1 MHKKRTMEKEKR
13 KKRIRIKLRAR
24 SSGRPRLSVFVSNK
38 HIYTQIID
46 DQSGRTLV
54 SATDREVEQ
63 KGGKTVDV
71 AKRIGELLA
80 KKVKSLPAGRQG
92 TKVSK
97 VVFDRGGRKYHGRL
111 RALAE
116 GARAGGLKF

>member
-1 MHKKRTMEKEKR
+1 MKKEDR
-13 KKRIRIKLRAR
+13 KKRIRTKLRAR
-24 SSGRPRLSVFVSNK
+24 ASGRPRLSVFVSNK
-38 HIYTQIID
+38 HIYAQIID

-54 SATDREVEQ
+54 SATDREVEK

-71 AKRIGELLA
+71 AKRIGELIA
-80 KKVKSLPAGRQG
+80 KKAKS
-92 TKVSK
+92 TKINR

-111 RALAE
+111 RVLAE

>member
-1 MHKKRTMEKEKR
+1 MKKEDR
-13 KKRIRIKLRAR
+13 KKRIRTKLRAR
-24 SSGRPRLSVFVSNK
+24 ASGRPRLSVFVSNK
-38 HIYTQIID
+38 HVYAQIID
-46 DQSGRTLV
+46 DRKGRTLA

-63 KGGKTVDV
+63 KGGKTVDI
-71 AKRIGELLA
+71 AKKIGELLA
-80 KKVKSLPAGRQG
+80 KK
-92 TKVSK
+92 TKAEKINK